1 MRFRVETPCEKVQNR
16 LKGEVEMKIKQVSIH
31 GFKSFLERLEISF
44 PTGISGVVGPNGCG
58 KSNVV
63 DAIRWCM
70 GEQSPKQLRGRKMED
85 VIFSGAGNSKPLGMA
100 EVSLLFENGTGDF
113 PPAFADSPELSVTRR
128 LYRSG
133 ESEYLLNNV
142 SCRLKDIQEVFMDTG
157 LGNKAYSIIGQGQIG
172 NIVEQ
177 RPEETRFML
186 EEAAGITKYRKKVAL
201 SQRKI
206 ELTEANLQRLN
217 DILSELEKQIR
228 SLKRQAGKAERYKA
242 LSHKIE
248 DLELK
253 FFANNYEMLKTDV
266 GRKIHSTEALMDE
279 KNGLNGTLSR
289 HEAQI
294 VHMNLELEEAEE
306 GLSKCR
312 KVNFDC
318 RGRVQKREVDIQSLE
333 GELKTLAQLAG
344 RLKTEQG
351 DVRRRIGELEKKKDH
366 LKGEMLR
373 LKRETADLEQEAQ
386 LEEERLKT
394 RKRLFKEIQENFEKA
409 RNNMSAG
416 ETHAVGLD
424 HETGYLNKALEQ
436 ISDNRSRLEGEL
448 AETTARTESILKTSR
463 RKTRVRETVMEK
475 LQALEND
482 MEKTGM
488 KTNELE
494 RIRKR
499 VETEAA
505 AAESELNRCRSR
517 LASLAGLMENFE
529 GYKAGVRTIMRA
541 KDFEPG
547 NRGRVLGILA
557 DLIQVD
563 PPYEK
568 AVEAVLADKLQYV
581 ITMTKN
587 DAAAAVRYLK
597 EKARGIGSFAPLD
610 DLVYSFNESKTHS
623 GFIPLASFVC
633 TSKEIEP
640 LISDILRNTV
650 LADDMQTAL
659 NASGKQGGTL
669 CFVTLEGDVLD
680 QRGVITGGR
689 LSHTSRGLLARKREI
704 VDLKKEVSTHQR
716 KFEDFGFQQEGI
728 LAEIEENKSALQR
741 LTDEK
746 WSYRD
751 DINDVDKVLFRLGQE
766 LEQSEKLSRKIQNDL
781 KEKEIDQNKQRE
793 KLEKLQ
799 AALHQSRE
807 KQALEATYFHE
818 KELELKEAEAEFEHT
833 REKASKLRE
842 DCRLRTESQRGVARE
857 MDMVDHYLDDSLDR
871 LAAILKDAERGQH
884 RHQACEAERNTF
896 KESLKRLYQELQQAE
911 EEMSRSESDYRAR
924 KEAVKEEEQRVGQVK
939 AQIDRLTEEIN
950 SSKMAQSEIRF
961 KIDSLLERVRENFG
975 ADMRTIYKQ
984 FLQDDFDEQ
993 QAKEQIEKQKETLKN
1008 MGEVNL
1014 MAIKEYEALKERRDF
1029 ILEQRQDLL
1038 SSIESLK
1045 TAIKKINRTS
1055 LQKFNRTFQKVDQK
1069 LKEIFPILFSGG
1081 TAGLKLTDEHNPL
1094 ESGVLVEVQPPGKR
1108 LSHMGLLSGGEKALV
1123 AMALIFAIYMIKPSP
1138 FCLLDEVDAPLD
1150 EANIDRFNDLL
1161 NKIKRDSQIIM
1172 VTHSRKTMAITDR
1185 LFGITME
1192 NKGVS
1197 KLVSVD
1203 IQRLQN
1209 QSSAN

>member
-1 MRFRVETPCEKVQNR
+1 
-16 LKGEVEMKIKQVSIH
+16 MKIKQVSIH
-31 GFKSFLERLEISF
+31 GFKSFLERLEITF

-100 EVSLLFENGTGDF
+100 EVSLLFENGSGSF
-113 PPAFADSPELSVTRR
+113 PPAFADNSELSVTRR

-177 RPEETRFML
+177 RPEETRIML

-206 ELTEANLQRLN
+206 ELTEANLERVD
-217 DILSELEKQIR
+217 DILSEIEKQIR

-242 LSHKIE
+242 LSRRIE

-253 FFANNYEMLKTDV
+253 FFANNYEKLITDV
-266 GRKIHSTEALMDE
+266 GRKIHSTETLMDE
-279 KNGLNGTLSR
+279 KNRLNGTFSR
-289 HEAQI
+289 HEAKL
-294 VHMNLELEEAEE
+294 VHMNLELEEGEE
-306 GLSKCR
+306 GLSTCR
-312 KVNFDC
+312 KVHFDC
-318 RGRVQKREVDIQSLE
+318 RDRVQKREVDIQSLE
-333 GELKTLAQLAG
+333 GELKTLSQLAS
-344 RLKTEQG
+344 RLETEQG
-351 DVRRRIGELEKKKDH
+351 DVQTRIVGLEKKKDH

-373 LKRETADLEQEAQ
+373 LKGETADLEQEAQ

-394 RKRLFKEIQENFEKA
+394 RKRLFREMGENFEKA
-409 RNNMSAG
+409 RKNMSAG
-416 ETHAVGLD
+416 ETRAVGLN

-436 ISDNRSRLEGEL
+436 ISDSRSRLENEL
-448 AETTARTESILKTSR
+448 AETTVRIESILKTSQ
-463 RKTRVRETVMEK
+463 RKTRVREAVMEK
-475 LQALEND
+475 LQELETFI
-482 MEKTGM
+482 EETGAKTS
-488 KTNELE
+488 ELE
-494 RIRKR
+494 RIKKR
-499 VETEAA
+499 VEAEAT

-517 LASLAGLMENFE
+517 LASLEGLMENFE
-529 GYKAGVRTIMRA
+529 GYKVGVRTIMRA
-541 KDFEPG
+541 KDFAPG
-547 NRGRVLGILA
+547 NQGRVLGILA
-557 DLIQVD
+557 DVIQVE

-581 ITMTKN
+581 ITMTKD

-610 DLVYSFNESKTHS
+610 DLIYSRKEGKTDSK
-623 GFIPLASFVC
+623 FIPLRNFVT

-640 LISDILRNTV
+640 LINDILNNTV
-650 LADDMQTAL
+650 LVDDVPTAL
-659 NASGKQGGTL
+659 NALGKHGGTH
-669 CFVTLEGDVLD
+669 CFVTPEGDVLD

-704 VDLKKEVSTHQR
+704 VDLKKEVAHNKRT
-716 KFEDFGFQQEGI
+716 FEDLSFQLEDI
-728 LAEIEENKSALQR
+728 LAAIEENNSALQR

-746 WSYRD
+746 WSCRD
-751 DINDVDKVLFRLGQE
+751 DMSDVDKILFRLGQE
-766 LEQSEKLSRKIQNDL
+766 LDQSQKLSRKIQADL
-781 KEKEIDQNKQRE
+781 KEKDFDQNKQRE
-793 KLEKLQ
+793 KLKALQ
-799 AALHQSRE
+799 SALHESQE
-807 KQALEATYFHE
+807 KQAREAAYFHE
-818 KELELKEAEAEFEHT
+818 KELELKEAETEFEHT
-833 REKASKLRE
+833 REKASTLRE
-842 DCRLRTESQRGVARE
+842 ECRLRKESQRGVARE
-857 MDMVDHYLDDSLDR
+857 MDMVDNYLDDSLER
-871 LAAILKDAERGQH
+871 LEAILKDIESGQH
-884 RHQACEAERNTF
+884 RHQRCETERNTL
-896 KESLKRLYQELQQAE
+896 KESLKSLYQELQQAE
-911 EEMSRSESDYRAR
+911 KDMNRLESDYRSR
-924 KEAVKEEEQRVGQVK
+924 KEAVKEEEHRVGEVK
-939 AQIDRLTEEIN
+939 TQIDRLTEEIN

-961 KIDSLLERVRENFG
+961 KIDNLLERTKENFG
-975 ADMRTIYKQ
+975 VDMRAIYKQ
-984 FLQDDFDEQ
+984 FLRDDFDEQ
-993 QAKEQIEKQKETLKN
+993 QAKEEIEKQKETRKN

-1014 MAIKEYEALKERRDF
+1014 TAIKEYEALKERRDF
-1029 ILEQRQDLL
+1029 ILEQRLDL
-1038 SSIESLK
+1038 SNSIESLK

-1055 LQKFNRTFQKVDQK
+1055 LEKFNRTFLQVDQK

-1081 TAGLKLTDEHNPL
+1081 TAGLKLTDEQKPL

-1172 VTHSRKTMAITDR
+1172 VTHSRKTMAITDC

-1209 QSSAN
+1209 QFAAN